1 MKVNGKRFHGMG
13 TSTRCTDEGLSEQ
26 QVLQETKLRPTID
39 EVLQTEQLLEEDL
52 HTGRALEAILT
63 EEGLHDDRRE
73 YKFAGKVDGLEWIPD
88 PNEILEEIF
97 DTRSIRSCG

>member
-1 MKVNGKRFHGMG
+1 MG

-26 QVLQETKLRPTID
+26 QVLQEKKLRPTID

-52 HTGRALEAILT
+52 RMGRALEAILT
-63 EEGLHDDRRE
+63 EGLHDDRRE

-97 DTRSIRSCG
+97 DTRSIGSCGSED